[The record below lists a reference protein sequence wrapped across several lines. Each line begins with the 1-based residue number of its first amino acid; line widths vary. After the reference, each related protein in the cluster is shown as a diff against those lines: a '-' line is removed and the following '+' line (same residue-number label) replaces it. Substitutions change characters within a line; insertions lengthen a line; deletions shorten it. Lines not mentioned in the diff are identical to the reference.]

1 MAELCK
7 KHAQSVGELEEKVDS
22 LQKAKAKLEKD
33 KASLSTVS
41 SDLVGQLAEKDM
53 EMEGLRSV
61 WCEG

>member
-1 MAELCK
+1 MAELCRN
-7 KHAQSVGELEEKVDS
+7 HAQSVGELEEKVDS